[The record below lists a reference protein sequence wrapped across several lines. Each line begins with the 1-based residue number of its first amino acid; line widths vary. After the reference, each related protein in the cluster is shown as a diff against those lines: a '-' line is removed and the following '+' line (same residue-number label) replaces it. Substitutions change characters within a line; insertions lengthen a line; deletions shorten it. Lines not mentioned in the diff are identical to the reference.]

1 MRDLSPRTTLRL
13 RDWREAVDREQA
25 ARYAAH
31 RLRVANRQL
40 RATVRKM
47 AVVGLAIGALIGY
60 LSAVWV
66 R

>member
-31 RLRVANRQL
+31 RLRAANRQL

-47 AVVGLAIGALIGY
+47 AVVGLVLGASIGY
-60 LSAVWV
+60 VVAVLA